1 MSIMQTEQLRHITV
15 RWAQAHQRRN
25 PMDWHAQTKYLM
37 TMASNAMR
45 IAESPEDR
53 EFASDLYLL
62 AGLSYYRSL
71 EFAPPDLSRLP
82 NLICE
87 TA

>member
-1 MSIMQTEQLRHITV
+1 MTHAQAEQLRRITI
-15 RWAQAHQRRN
+15 RWAQAHRRRDL
-25 PMDWHAQTKYLM
+25 MDWHSQTGMLIN
-37 TMASNAMR
+37 MASHAPR
-45 IAESPEDR
+45 ESPEDR

-71 EFAPPDLSRLP
+71 EFSKNLGCLPPLMSA
-82 NLICE
+82 

>member
-1 MSIMQTEQLRHITV
+1 MSPIQAEQLRRISV
-15 RWAQAHQRRN
+15 RWAQAHQRRELL
-25 PMDWHAQTKYLM
+25 DWHSQTGMLIN
-37 TMASNAMR
+37 MASHAPR
-45 IAESPEDR
+45 ESPEDR

-62 AGLSYYRSL
+62 AGLSYYRSM

-82 NLICE
+82 NLIYA

>member
-1 MSIMQTEQLRHITV
+1 MSRADQLQRITV
-15 RWAQAHQRRN
+15 RWAQADRRHN
-25 PMDWHAQTKYLM
+25 LMDWHAQTKFLM
-37 TMASNAMR
+37 TSASNAMR
-45 IAESPEDR
+45 VSETPEER
-53 EFASDLYLL
+53 EHASDLYLL

-82 NLICE
+82 SIVCE